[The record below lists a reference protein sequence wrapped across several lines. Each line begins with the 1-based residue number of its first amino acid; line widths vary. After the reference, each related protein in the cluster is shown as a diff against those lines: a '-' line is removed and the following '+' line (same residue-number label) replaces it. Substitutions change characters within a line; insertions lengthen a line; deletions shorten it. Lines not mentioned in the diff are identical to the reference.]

1 MSALLALHIFVC
13 SLGYVL
19 FGITCVI
26 AFVYLKRERTIKTK
40 AYKLSEGFH
49 WSLHD
54 LDRGLFVSLTLGF
67 VAMGLGLLMG
77 IALQDAKYGMVDLT
91 SPRIL
96 FPAVIWFFY
105 LLILSFRLTTGL
117 RGKIPSY
124 MAVYGFHA
132 VVMSFVLELYLATA
146 LETACA
152 CLFGTT

>member
-1 MSALLALHIFVC
+1 MSARLILHIIIC
-13 SLGYVL
+13 SLGYLL

-26 AFVYLKRERTIKTK
+26 AFVYLKRERAIKTK
-40 AYKLSEGFH
+40 AYRLGKGFR

-54 LDRGLFVSLTLGF
+54 LDRGLFISLTLGF

-77 IALQDAKYGMVDLT
+77 MALQGAKYGMVDLT

-96 FPAVIWFFY
+96 FPAVIWLFY
-105 LLILSFRLTTGL
+105 LLVLSFRITMGL

-132 VVMSFVLELYLATA
+132 VVLSFAMELYLAT
-146 LETACA
+146 T
-152 CLFGTT
+152 